1 MSGIYQGCIAI
12 FSWLFLIAFF
22 GASLQISAKVFSAIF
37 VFFEIFNFTVNFFGL
52 IAYSIAAIKDFLSD
66 GKRFRLC
73 CEILTAIIA
82 AAFLLSVTGV
92 GIYYG
97 AQITL
102 EKDKVICKFDNST
115 IHGENYIDKSTEC
128 GIIFLIFAITL
139 FIFVF
144 TCPIWFKLLITR
156 VKHMGHEHQTAVQR
170 VHSTRPFPPPP
181 YYDNQTLPSYDNVMQ
196 ST

>member
-1 MSGIYQGCIAI
+1 MRNENQKKLGIPHIPVSKEQQLAVQVRKII
-12 FSWLFLIAFF
+12 KIVFLA
-22 GASLQISAKVFSAIF
+22 
-37 VFFEIFNFTVNFFGL
+37 
-52 IAYSIAAIKDFLSD
+52 
-66 GKRFRLC
+66 
-73 CEILTAIIA
+73 
-82 AAFLLSVTGV
+82 
-92 GIYYG
+92 
-97 AQITL
+97 
-102 EKDKVICKFDNST
+102 
-115 IHGENYIDKSTEC
+115 EC